1 LTQEVN
7 MPRKRE
13 KRIPVAEYLADAIR
27 HIEQVAGSVR
37 RTIEGRPRLRLDATE
52 TGFRVFA
59 RGCGVVS
66 AIPPPF
72 GGGCVPGPK
81 DIRGRVERQSAQ
93 RTMRRSSRARK
104 RVKR

>member
-1 LTQEVN
+1 

-27 HIEQVAGSVR
+27 HIEQVAGSVQ
-37 RTIEGRPRLRLDATE
+37 RTIEERPRLKLDPTE
-52 TGFRVFA
+52 IDLRVFG
-59 RGCGVVS
+59 RGCMVS
-66 AIPPPF
+66 ALPPPF
-72 GGGCVPGPK
+72 GGGCGGPE
-81 DIRGRVERQSAQ
+81 DIRGLVERKSAR